1 MTNNEDIL
9 GVAHDIY
16 GRMFDIKPAI
26 ETLMASF
33 LDVLDRVTE
42 GGESE
47 IPDLSAEELPE
58 QI

>member
-1 MTNNEDIL
+1 MTNSEDIL

-16 GRMFDIKPAI
+16 SRMFDIKPANKS
-26 ETLMASF
+26 LMATF
-33 LDVLDRVTE
+33 LDGLDRVTD

-58 QI
+58 QL